1 MKEIFLDNKIAFNYY
16 ENNKNEI
23 LIIAPGWFMTKD
35 SKIFCDIA
43 ETFESF
49 FDVAVIDFRGHGK
62 SKGFF
67 SFSAKEHEDLRALIE
82 YLRSKYKNIY
92 LMGFSLGAATS
103 LIYSSIEQSV
113 NKLILVSVPSCFSK
127 IENQFW
133 QKNAWVP
140 TFKKFELKRWLSIR
154 PSFIPYKKIKPIDVI
169 NKVDIPILFVT
180 GEKDP
185 IVFPWHTVKLY
196 EKYTGTKLL
205 KIFENGKHA
214 EDIFVENKAEF
225 TKTCLNWLLN
235 R

>member
-1 MKEIFLDNKIAFNYY
+1 MRGLRRRIAQNGCCRQ
-16 ENNKNEI
+16 I
-23 LIIAPGWFMTKD
+23 
-35 SKIFCDIA
+35 
-43 ETFESF
+43 
-49 FDVAVIDFRGHGK
+49 
-62 SKGFF
+62 
-67 SFSAKEHEDLRALIE
+67 
-82 YLRSKYKNIY
+82 
-92 LMGFSLGAATS
+92 
-103 LIYSSIEQSV
+103 
-113 NKLILVSVPSCFSK
+113 
-127 IENQFW
+127 W

-154 PSFIPYKKIKPIDVI
+154 PSFIPYKKIKPINVI

-225 TKTCLNWLLN
+225 TKICLDWLLN

>member
-1 MKEIFLDNKIAFNYY
+1 MKEVFLDNKIAFNHY

-35 SKIFCDIA
+35 SKIFCEIA
-43 ETFESF
+43 EAFESF
-49 FDVAVIDFRGHGK
+49 FDVTVIDFRGHGK

-67 SFSAKEHEDLRALIE
+67 SFSAKEYEDLKILIK
-82 YLRSKYKNIY
+82 YLQSKYKNIY

-113 NKLILVSVPSCFSK
+113 NKLILVSVPCCFSK
-127 IENQFW
+127 IENQIW
-133 QKNAWVP
+133 QKNAWLP

-154 PSFIPYKKIKPIDVI
+154 PSFIPHKKIKPIDII
-169 NKVDIPILFVT
+169 NKVNIPILFVA

-185 IVFPWHTVKLY
+185 IVFPWHTIKLY
-196 EKYTGTKLL
+196 EKYTKTKSL
-205 KIFENGKHA
+205 KIFKNGKHA

-225 TKTCLNWLLN
+225 TKICLDWLFN
-235 R
+235 Q